1 MRVHGPSTPE
11 IRDEDSAE
19 VRDPRPGSFLGRL
32 TPAERRALLAL
43 GITRSLPGG
52 RHLIVEG
59 RSDTQV
65 EVIRRGYV
73 KVTAAVA
80 GVPTLLAIRLPG
92 DLVGELAGFT
102 GNGRS
107 ATVTT
112 CGPVV
117 STVIRRADFTHFVDR
132 HPNVAAQVTAAVG
145 WKLRWANERRS
156 EFSAFPVPV
165 RLARVLLEIATSCGE
180 VAEDG
185 VVIGVEL
192 SQAELASYVGARED
206 TVQRALRLLRT
217 RGLIR
222 TGYKRVAVLDEDG
235 LRALV
240 AVAEGY
246 RAPGPT

>member
-1 MRVHGPSTPE
+1 VTSRPE
-11 IRDEDSAE
+11 IEGGDSAE
-19 VRDPRPGSFLGRL
+19 VRDPRPGSFLARL
-32 TPAERRALLAL
+32 TLAERRALLAL
-43 GITRSLPGG
+43 GTTRMLPGG

-59 RSDTQV
+59 RADTQL

-80 GVPTLLAIRLPG
+80 GTPTLLAIRLPG

-117 STVIRRADFTHFVDR
+117 STVIQRADFGHFIDR
-132 HPNVAAQVTAAVG
+132 HPTVAAQVTATVG

-165 RLARVLLEIATSCGE
+165 RLARVLLEIAASS
-180 VAEDG
+180 
-185 VVIGVEL
+185 VEL
-192 SQAELASYVGARED
+192 SQSELASYVGARED

-217 RGLIR
+217 RGFIR
-222 TGYKRVAVLDEDG
+222 TGYKRVAVLDEPG
-235 LRALV
+235 LRAYI
-240 AVAEGY
+240 AGAE
-246 RAPGPT
+246 TT

>member
-1 MRVHGPSTPE
+1 MRVHNSLPSSAAGPSTPG
-11 IRDEDSAE
+11 IPAEDSAE
-19 VRDPRPGSFLGRL
+19 VRDPRPGSFLARL
-32 TPAERRALLAL
+32 TLAERRALLAL
-43 GITRSLPGG
+43 GTTRQLPGG
-52 RHLIVEG
+52 RHLMVQG
-59 RSDTQV
+59 REDTQV

-80 GVPTLLAIRLPG
+80 GRPALLAIRLPG

-132 HPNVAAQVTAAVG
+132 HPHVAAQVTATVG

-165 RLARVLLEIATSCGE
+165 RLARVLLEIAAGCGE
-180 VAEDG
+180 AGEDG
-185 VVIGVEL
+185 TVIGVEL

-206 TVQRALRLLRT
+206 TVQRALRLLRR
-217 RGLIR
+217 RGFIR
-222 TGYKRVAVLDEDG
+222 TGYKRIAVLDEHG
-235 LRALV
+235 LRA
-240 AVAEGY
+240 VAE
-246 RAPGPT
+246 AI